1 MTPECVDG
9 LAGLGRK
16 RRSLLRRARRL
27 KRFQH
32 PLADPLTLEYS
43 AIAVDGAEGLGM
55 VVFTPAAAADAR
67 AIALLLADQ
76 SRTP

>member
-43 AIAVDGAEGLGM
+43 AVDGAEGLGM